1 MRAIFAAV
9 AILLVSACSGQSFD
23 RDDAA
28 KLIAETEQ
36 ASFLGQ
42 QISTYQGYLADGEAQ
57 GLWSMED
64 SNVPLVGVAA
74 SPQFANLGTD
84 FIEPATPV
92 DIIITVTGMT
102 EIPDNGTTTSAEF
115 DWSYGELPKYIKRF
129 ALLGGTGQASF
140 QKFDDGWR
148 LSSVSFS
155 RPDGRAE
162 LSSAEMD
169 EINAD
174 TAKET
179 ARRNAIIERIRTSF
193 SEGDAIKKYN
203 SNATKTKYYYQI
215 ERNGIS
221 FHEEIVENFSN
232 TGKFNKRYFIWFGHI
247 FNLREDDGNVSFD
260 LHPNENNFILIS
272 KFRTHSYFRIDTAD
286 FLETA
291 IKAHAEWAKK
301 YGDLPLNLR
310 NKVYYE
316 QHPKRGV
323 H

>member
-9 AILLVSACSGQSFD
+9 AILLISACSGQSFD

-64 SNVPLVGVAA
+64 SNTPLVGVAA

-129 ALLGGTGQASF
+129 AALGGTGQASF

-155 RPDGRAE
+155 RANGRAE
-162 LSSAEMD
+162 LSSAEID
-169 EINAD
+169 EVNAD

-179 ARRNAIIERIRTSF
+179 ARRNAIIERIRASF
-193 SEGDAIKKYN
+193 AQGNPIKSYEVDFYGEKQRYTIFEN
-203 SNATKTKYYYQI
+203 GVAGYQD
-215 ERNGIS
+215 
-221 FHEEIVENFSN
+221 IVENGWT
-232 TGKFNKRYFIWFGHI
+232 TGKLRQSSFVWFGQM
-247 FNLREDDGNVSFD
+247 FNIREGGWGVAYNNSPYVETNPQSFMTTRY
-260 LHPNENNFILIS
+260 
-272 KFRTHSYFRIDTAD
+272 KMDTKD
-286 FLETA
+286 FLETVTA
-291 IKAHAEWAKK
+291 AHTAWTKT

-316 QHPKRGV
+316 QHSKRGV